1 MRPASASIAPEGFPL
16 LVLLALC
23 ALCFAA
29 LDWGIATV
37 VVLFFFFF
45 TLHFFRDPERV
56 IPHADGLRPTAES
69 SRSKNVR
76 IPLTAKNVPVFPY
89 S

>member
-56 IPHADGLRPTAES
+56 IPARPTAES